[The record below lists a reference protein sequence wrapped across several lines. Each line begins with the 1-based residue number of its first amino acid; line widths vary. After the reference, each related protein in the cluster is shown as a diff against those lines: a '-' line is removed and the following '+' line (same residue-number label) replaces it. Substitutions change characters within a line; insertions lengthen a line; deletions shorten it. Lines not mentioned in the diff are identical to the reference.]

1 MPRPPQTHCCL
12 AALFIAFSVIG
23 SLSTTAAFVAYPDK
37 PVTIVVPF
45 APGGAND
52 VVIRAIQQPLS
63 EALGQPIVVENRGG
77 AGGSVG
83 AGVVARARPDG
94 YTLLMAATG
103 FVVNP
108 SLYDQGQYEPLQ
120 DFEPVRG
127 PTAFSGIYTWRP
139 QLGVREQRC
148 LV

>member
-1 MPRPPQTHCCL
+1 MGAVALGSRLRGNERDGCGTLSMTVYFRSIIPVAVLL
-12 AALFIAFSVIG
+12 AALLGAP
-23 SLSTTAAFVAYPDK
+23 SLVAATYPER

-52 VVIRAIQQPLS
+52 VVIRAIQQPLA

-83 AGVVARARPDG
+83 AGYVARARNDG

-108 SLYDQGQYEPLQ
+108 SLYDRVQYDPLM
-120 DFEPVRG
+120 
-127 PTAFSGIYTWRP
+127 
-139 QLGVREQRC
+139 
-148 LV
+148 